1 MVMAATVTVMVN
13 GDDGDDDD
21 DDNNERMIRDVLY
34 TQAETK
40 KCTVEKLN

>member
-21 DDNNERMIRDVLY
+21 DNNERTIRDVLY

-40 KCTVEKLN
+40 KCAVEKLN

>member
-1 MVMAATVTVMVN
+1 MVMAATVTVIVN

-21 DDNNERMIRDVLY
+21 DNNERTIRDVLY

-40 KCTVEKLN
+40 KYTVEKLN

>member
-1 MVMAATVTVMVN
+1 MVMAVTVIVMVN

-21 DDNNERMIRDVLY
+21 NNNERTIRDVLY